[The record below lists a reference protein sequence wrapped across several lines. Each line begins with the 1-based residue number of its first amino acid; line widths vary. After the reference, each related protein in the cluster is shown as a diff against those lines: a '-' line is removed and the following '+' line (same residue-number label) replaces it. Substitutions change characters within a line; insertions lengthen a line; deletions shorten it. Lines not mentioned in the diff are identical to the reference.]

1 MARQLRITIGGRELV
16 AHVDKG
22 VVRFDGVEGAWAVAR
37 GQDGRLTVTAE
48 GTPVRMC
55 AARTPAVT
63 WVGVDGRAVEVQ
75 VASGRARAR
84 AGTADA
90 DALRPPM
97 SATVVRLMT
106 SEGASV
112 AEGDTLV
119 VLEAMKMEMPIRA
132 PRAGTVTRIHCREG
146 ELVQPSTVLVDL
158 E

>member
-16 AHVDKG
+16 AHVEKDE
-22 VVRFDGVEGAWAVAR
+22 VRFDGVEGVWTVAR
-37 GQDGRLTVTAE
+37 GHDGRLTVTSD
-48 GTPVRMC
+48 GTPRRMC
-55 AARTPAVT
+55 AARTSAGT

-75 VASGRARAR
+75 VESGRARPR